1 LLPIQARPLV
11 DQNETVTD
19 SYTIDVLGR
28 LFSSTGST
36 RYPYRFGGDWGY
48 ITDTPGSGLLQLGA
62 RTYWPE
68 IGRFIQQDPAK
79 DGVNW
84 YAYVGDDPLT
94 GIDPEG
100 LAYLEYTGGYQGTL
114 TLYHDTGNVWV
125 SFPGRS
131 GLPGTYDP
139 ATPGKYRVCP
149 SMITRTNDPNISAG
163 RLWWRM
169 HVSRRPDSWGPERV
183 PIDPTTETDKRIE
196 RRTNQHAGGRP
207 GGFFIHGGT
216 HTGTAG
222 CIRLSDDDATR
233 LFMEL
238 RRIRRPV
245 GLSVR

>member
-1 LLPIQARPLV
+1 V

-84 YAYVGDDPLT
+84 YAYVGDNPLR

-100 LAYLEYTGGYQGTL
+100 DAYFVYDYGESRLR
-114 TLYHDTGNVWV
+114 LYHDTGQLWRSYVGI
-125 SFPGRS
+125 SGSRPLKLLPITSGRYRVDPKNIS
-131 GLPGTYDP
+131 DVYDP
-139 ATPGKYRVCP
+139 NVDWRTHVKRSYR
-149 SMITRTNDPNISAG
+149 RQ
-163 RLWWRM
+163 
-169 HVSRRPDSWGPERV
+169 DSWGHTRV
-183 PIDPTTETDKRIE
+183 TLEPTPDTDSRI
-196 RRTNQHAGGRP
+196 RQQGRKQHRFGSP

-216 HTGTAG
+216 HPDTGG
-222 CIRLSDDDATR
+222 CIRLRNDDVDD
-233 LFMEL
+233 LF
-238 RRIRRPV
+238 RILKGIGTPI
-245 GLSVR
+245 GLTVLPY